1 MAEDYY
7 YQSEEISSNIEN
19 TKEEIDKTA
28 TLLTEKVNEALGYS
42 NKAIEA
48 SDSIKETI
56 DRFEAIIADQPIAD
70 VAGSIALAEINKSSA
85 EFASLNDRLDQM
97 PYQFDTISLMQECA
111 TLSRGDKVFTNGMDN
126 IGDGDSS
133 KLFQVFDPNNE
144 KDMER
149 LNEVVEGTI
158 TEENPDGEIVS

>member
-56 DRFEAIIADQPIAD
+56 DRFEAIIAD
-70 VAGSIALAEINKSSA
+70 
-85 EFASLNDRLDQM
+85 
-97 PYQFDTISLMQECA
+97 
-111 TLSRGDKVFTNGMDN
+111 
-126 IGDGDSS
+126 
-133 KLFQVFDPNNE
+133 
-144 KDMER
+144 
-149 LNEVVEGTI
+149 
-158 TEENPDGEIVS
+158 